1 MLAACGGPTFTYERR
16 NATPA
21 QVNRDLE
28 ECKREAF
35 RASRFALTQA
45 GRYDTEGITYI
56 VKYWV
61 PSFAEDVDR
70 RDAMLEAIDKAI
82 RKQGLPTP
90 MKRLNLLAVKDKA
103 ATIDNAGRP
112 QGTP

>member
-45 GRYDTEGITYI
+45 GRYDTEVLNHCMT
-56 VKYWV
+56 
-61 PSFAEDVDR
+61 
-70 RDAMLEAIDKAI
+70 
-82 RKQGLPTP
+82 RKGYTVHEEET
-90 MKRLNLLAVKDKA
+90 R
-103 ATIDNAGRP
+103 
-112 QGTP
+112 